1 MSLHHVI
8 PSNLKGSQGSSG
20 SGVLDGVVIL
30 VCGKG
35 EAVSRC
41 KALQR
46 QTKTNIFFF
55 FFPYRYENSCKDT
68 TTVPTVY
75 HIIDL
80 LIETSLSG
88 SQQSNSS
95 ANK

>member
-55 FFPYRYENSCKDT
+55 FFRTDMKTAVRTRLLYPQS
-68 TTVPTVY
+68 
-75 HIIDL
+75 II
-80 LIETSLSG
+80 
-88 SQQSNSS
+88 
-95 ANK
+95 